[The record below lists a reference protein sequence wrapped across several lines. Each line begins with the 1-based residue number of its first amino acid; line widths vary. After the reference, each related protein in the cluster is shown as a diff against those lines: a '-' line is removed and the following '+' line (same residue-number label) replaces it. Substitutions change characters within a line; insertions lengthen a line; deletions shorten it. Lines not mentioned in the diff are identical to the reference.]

1 MGFLDKLLGGAA
13 KKALDDAI
21 GNVTGKNSDE
31 ISGSTSYTN
40 PAPQQQ
46 SPSLPPDYVPDLD
59 VEQKLDKILASEFP
73 SYQVAKEVPPTTMGG
88 VGVNMMPYTYVI
100 SKDGQPKLI
109 IMRCWN
115 NTCASRGY
123 RFSKEFAV
131 SQGIT
136 LINFLE
142 NSPNEESYII
152 DRLHQYL

>member
-1 MGFLDKLLGGAA
+1 MGLFDKLLGGAA
-13 KKALDDAI
+13 KKAIDNAI
-21 GNVTGKNSDE
+21 GNMTGSNSA
-31 ISGSTSYTN
+31 SSSNTN
-40 PAPQQQ
+40 PAPQPQ
-46 SPSLPPDYVPDLD
+46 SRPSLPPDYVPELD
-59 VEQKLDKILASEFP
+59 VEQKLDKILAAEFP

-88 VGVNMMPYTYVI
+88 VGANMMPYTYVI

-109 IMRCWN
+109 VMRCWN